1 MSLVKT
7 NEISLQVAI
16 EASLATLPGSPI
28 WNLLEPNTI
37 NSFGATITKTARNPI
52 SKLRQRRKG
61 TTTDIESGVEFEADL
76 TGDHFKKLAEGF
88 VFAAFSSF
96 NGSKIQA
103 GALFQDLVAETT
115 GSQYQHDALAGAIPV
130 GRLVYARG
138 FDIAGNN
145 GLSVVSGSPTT
156 TVTPVTGLTLIDEV
170 PGNTSGATLEVCGVR
185 TAAGDIDITVTGT
198 TGILTS
204 TTLNFTTL
212 GLVVGQLIYIGGV
225 PASGAITRFLS
236 GRHGS
241 ARVTSI
247 AANALGLDKIR
258 TTPAAIALTTEANAA
273 QTIDILFGRFLRNVD
288 VDHAS
293 YLAQSYQ
300 FELAYPDLGGV
311 GTDGYEYAKGNYSD
325 TMSVALPGQDKSTV
339 TFGYVGTDTPAATTT
354 RASGASTPVEPVE
367 TTAFNTST
375 DLARLR
381 VENVDHDGL
390 TTCFK
395 SMTITL
401 ANGVTAE
408 KCLGSLG
415 ALGLN
420 TGNFLVDI
428 EAQATF
434 DNVEVTTAI
443 RDNETVTL
451 DWVTKNGDGAIGW
464 DLPALTLGGGDKEF
478 PVGETV
484 RINLTGE
491 VFADPTLGTS
501 IGLSLFPVYPTDGN

>member
-28 WNLLEPNTI
+28 WDLLEPNTI

-96 NGSKIQA
+96 NGDKIQA

-115 GSQYQHDALAGAIPV
+115 GSQFQHDALAGAIPV
-130 GRLVYARG
+130 GRLVYSRG

-145 GLSVVSGSPTT
+145 GLAVVSGVPTT
-156 TVTPVTGLTLIDEV
+156 TVTPVTGLTLTDEV
-170 PGNTSGATLEVCGVR
+170 PGNTSGAILEVAGVR
-185 TAAGDIDITVTGT
+185 TGVGDIDITVTGT
-198 TGILTS
+198 TGSLTS
-204 TTLNFTTL
+204 TVLDFTTL
-212 GLVVGQLIYIGGV
+212 GLIVGQLIYVGGLT
-225 PASGAITRFLS
+225 ATNRFAS

-258 TTPAAIALTTEANAA
+258 TTPAATALQTEANTTQAL
-273 QTIDILFGRFLRNVD
+273 DILFGRFLRNVD
-288 VDHAS
+288 VDDAD
-293 YLAQSYQ
+293 YLEQSYQ
-300 FELAYPDLGGV
+300 FELAYPNLGGV

-325 TMSVALPGQDKSTV
+325 TMSVNLPGQDKATV
-339 TFGYVGTDTPAATTT
+339 TFGYVGTDTPSATTV
-354 RASGASTPVEPVE
+354 RASGAATPVEPVE
-367 TTAFNTST
+367 TTAYNTST

-381 VENVDHDGL
+381 LENADEDGL

-434 DNVEVTTAI
+434 DNVEVTEAI
-443 RDNETVTL
+443 RNNETVTL

-491 VFADPTLGTS
+491 VFADPILGTS

>member
-7 NEISLQVAI
+7 NEISLQVAV

-28 WNLLEPNTI
+28 WDLLEPNVI

-145 GLSVVSGSPTT
+145 GLSVVSGVPST
-156 TVTPVTGLTLIDEV
+156 TVTPVTGLTLVDEV

-185 TAAGDIDITVTGT
+185 TAVGDIDITVTGT

-212 GLVVGQLIYIGGV
+212 GLTNGQLIYIGGLT
-225 PASGAITRFLS
+225 GTNRFAS

-258 TTPAAIALTTEANAA
+258 TTPAATALQTEANT
-273 QTIDILFGRFLRNVD
+273 TIALDILFGRFLRNVD

-293 YLAQSYQ
+293 YLERSFQ
-300 FELAYPDLGGV
+300 FELAYPNLGGV
-311 GTDGYEYAKGNYSD
+311 GTDGYEYAKGNYGD
-325 TMSVALPGQDKSTV
+325 TMSVSLPGQDKATV
-339 TFGYVGTDTPAATTT
+339 TFGYVGTDTPSATTS
-354 RASGASTPVEPVE
+354 RASGASNPVEPVE

-381 VENVDHDGL
+381 IENVDHDGL

-395 SMTITL
+395 SMTVTL
-401 ANGVTAE
+401 ANGVTPE

-434 DNVEVTTAI
+434 DNVEVTEAI
-443 RDNETVTL
+443 RNNDTVTL

-484 RINLTGE
+484 RINLQGE

-501 IGLSLFPVYPTDGN
+501 IGLSLFPVFPTDAN